1 MFLLALA
8 CTAGIYLGLHFSVWI
23 LVPAS
28 FLGLLGYLAAWALG
42 QGPSTSAGTVLILV
56 TACQVSYLLG
66 VFLREHYHEL
76 VSRLK
81 TKSA

>member
-23 LVPAS
+23 LVPTS
-28 FLGLLGYLAAWALG
+28 FLGILGYLATAWALG
-42 QGPSTSAGTVLILV
+42 PLNPVTILVLI

-66 VFLREHYHEL
+66 ALLREHYHEL

-81 TKSA
+81 TRSV